1 MTNTKPLTLIF
12 SKAASITSYL
22 AESVARTISNTEH
35 ASNGG
40 IESGWSPER
49 RAVASCCNVHIE

>member
-22 AESVARTISNTEH
+22 ADGVARTISSIEL
-35 ASNGG
+35 ASNGR
-40 IESGWSPER
+40 IESEWSPER
-49 RAVASCCNVHIE
+49 SCIVHIK

>member
-35 ASNGG
+35 ASNDG

>member
-22 AESVARTISNTEH
+22 ADGVARTISSIEH
-35 ASNGG
+35 ASNGR
-40 IESGWSPER
+40 IESEWSPER
-49 RAVASCCNVHIE
+49 MNETNKSTL

>member
-22 AESVARTISNTEH
+22 ADGVARTISNTEH
-35 ASNGG
+35 ASNDG

-49 RAVASCCNVHIE
+49 KLLQCGIY

>member
-22 AESVARTISNTEH
+22 ADGVARTISNREH
-35 ASNGG
+35 ASNGR
-40 IESGWSPER
+40 IESEWSPER
-49 RAVASCCNVHIE
+49 SCIVHIK

>member
-35 ASNGG
+35 ASNDG

-49 RAVASCCNVHIE
+49 KSLQCTY

>member
-22 AESVARTISNTEH
+22 ADGVARTISNTEH
-35 ASNGG
+35 ASNDG

-49 RAVASCCNVHIE
+49 KLLQRQCTY